1 MRHRPPSTRIGN
13 DHDLSQATTARR
25 ASGTKKNRSAF
36 KSASFVVLLILLLAA
51 MQIVLNSVL
60 HTGGTTSGDNDNGS
74 SSNHL
79 RRDQSDGHTTTQQQ
93 PNWYD
98 VLLKNT
104 INYNNLKDDAT
115 SLTKLQ
121 QQINNLQSEITTL
134 ESKSQKYAD
143 DPRFFPFVIRDSRH
157 LTPVQIDPDFHVF
170 DYVDLTQAMQPKSKH
185 SQLLH
190 NARLV
195 VDEVVDAKRLNATL
209 RSALRR
215 KASSYAEKHEAPCQK
230 YSIECYRQK
239 VLQVFSYILR
249 EFPSVEYYFYVE
261 ADNDLCV
268 PMTMVRDLALK
279 EKRYF
284 INTGIGFS
292 GWIMSREFLGDFIEL
307 YENATLDA
315 EESEKKATTKSTG
328 TNDTRAKAK
337 DPPPPPEIRPDV
349 LASYYL
355 TDKRAWTV
363 TRQYWVSHTTLE
375 SLGIPSLTVKD
386 RRKDETGERMKLDKH
401 LPRCL
406 EPRRGKWK
414 ISRRRPYLDP
424 RDRFGWD
431 YFDYDV
437 CPNEIIFPCGGQDQL
452 KQLVEDDWR
461 VANETGALAKRKIL
475 EEKRQKMAEAQAK
488 KAKEEEESTTPK
500 ERLVKKAKAEAKRIK
515 EEEKS
520 NIAKEEESK
529 TAKELLVKLAKAKK
543 AQEEEES
550 NIAKEDETK
559 NSQRTFGQTGQGG
572 K

>member
-1 MRHRPPSTRIGN
+1 M
-13 DHDLSQATTARR
+13 
-25 ASGTKKNRSAF
+25 KNA
-36 KSASFVVLLILLLAA
+36 
-51 MQIVLNSVL
+51 
-60 HTGGTTSGDNDNGS
+60 
-74 SSNHL
+74 
-79 RRDQSDGHTTTQQQ
+79 
-93 PNWYD
+93 
-98 VLLKNT
+98 
-104 INYNNLKDDAT
+104 INYNNLKDDGT

-121 QQINNLQSEITTL
+121 QQINNLQSEITAL

-195 VDEVVDAKRLNATL
+195 VDEVLDAKRSNATL
-209 RSALRR
+209 SYAQRLKVSH
-215 KASSYAEKHEAPCQK
+215 YAEKHEAPCQA
-230 YSIECYRQK
+230 YSIECYRHK

-261 ADNDLCV
+261 SDNDLCV

-307 YENATLDA
+307 YGNATLDA
-315 EESEKKATTKSTG
+315 EESAEKATTKSTG
-328 TNDTRAKAK
+328 KNGAGAAVNAK
-337 DPPPPPEIRPDV
+337 DSPPPPEIRPDV

-355 TDKRAWTV
+355 TDKQAWTV

-375 SLGIPSLTVKD
+375 SLGTPSLTVKD

-414 ISRRRPYLDP
+414 VSRRRPYLDP

-437 CPNEIIFPCGGQDQL
+437 CPNEILFPCGGQDQL
-452 KQLVEDDWR
+452 KQLVEDDLR
-461 VANETGALAKRKIL
+461 VANETGALAKWKRL
-475 EEKRQKMAEAQAK
+475 EEKRQK
-488 KAKEEEESTTPK
+488 
-500 ERLVKKAKAEAKRIK
+500 KAEAEAKNGK
-515 EEEKS
+515 NAKVEEEP
-520 NIAKEEESK
+520 
-529 TAKELLVKLAKAKK
+529 
-543 AQEEEES
+543 Q
-550 NIAKEDETK
+550 IAKEDEAK
-559 NSQRTFGQTGQGG
+559 IAKDVLVKLAEAANKPRLEH
-572 K
+572 